1 MAKQVIYGD
10 QARAKM
16 KAGIEKVANAVKVT
30 LGPKG
35 RSVVLEKKFG
45 SPLIIDDGVTI
56 AKDIELEDKFEN
68 MGAQLIREVASK
80 TNDVAGDGTTTATVL
95 ADAMLTEGIK
105 NITAGANP
113 TLVKKGIEMAVEA
126 TKKELEKMHKPVK
139 TKEEKA
145 QIATISSNDRE
156 IGNMIAEAIEKVGAE
171 GVITVEEGKT
181 ATTQLDVV
189 EGMQFDRG
197 YISPY
202 FVTDSERMECVLENP
217 YIIITDKKISSMN
230 DLLPILEKI
239 VQSGKQFLIIAED
252 VDGEALATLVVNKLR
267 GTLKGC
273 AVKAP
278 GFGDR
283 RKEMLEDIAI
293 LTGGD
298 VLSEERGIKLDK
310 AELAML
316 GQAAR
321 VVIDKENT
329 TIVSGKGSKEAI
341 AARSEQIRKQI
352 ENSKSEY
359 DKEKLQER
367 LAKLSG
373 GVAVIS
379 VGAATETELKAK
391 KAKVED
397 AKNATKA
404 GVEEGIVPGG
414 GVALARSQA
423 ALDALKT
430 DNEDVRTGINIVK
443 KALVAPLKQI
453 AVNAGLDGA
462 VVADNVL
469 KMKGAADGYNADDNT
484 YGDLLKAGVVDPAKS
499 GPHRVGK
506 RRFYYRNRTAYRSFG
521 GRRSRKGTYPWPG
534 GHARYGRHGD
544 DVILTP

>member
-1 MAKQVIYGD
+1 MAKQIVYGD

-95 ADAMLTEGIK
+95 ANAMLTEGIK

-113 TLVKKGIEMAVEA
+113 TLVKKGIELAVEA

-217 YIIITDKKISSMN
+217 YIIITDKKVSSMN
-230 DLLPILEKI
+230 DLLPVLEKI

-404 GVEEGIVPGG
+404 GVEEGLVPGG

-423 ALDALKT
+423 ALDAIKT
-430 DNEDVRTGINIVK
+430 DNEDVRTGINIVR
-443 KALVAPLKQI
+443 KALTAPLKQI

-462 VVADNVL
+462 VVVDNVL
-469 KMKGAADGYNADDNT
+469 KMQGAADGYNADNNT
-484 YGDLLKAGVVDPAKS
+484 YCDLLKAGVVDPAK
-499 GPHRVGK
+499 VV
-506 RRFYYRNRTAYRSFG
+506 RTALENAASITGTVLLTEALVADAPEKESAAHAPAMPGMG
-521 GRRSRKGTYPWPG
+521 GMGMM
-534 GHARYGRHGD
+534 
-544 DVILTP
+544 

>member
-1 MAKQVIYGD
+1 MAKQIMYGD
-10 QARAKM
+10 DARAKM
-16 KAGIEKVANAVKVT
+16 KSGIEKVANAVKVT

-95 ADAMLTEGIK
+95 ANAMLTEGIK

-126 TKKELEKMHKPVK
+126 TKAELSKMHKPVK

-181 ATTQLDVV
+181 ATTQLDIV

-230 DLLPILEKI
+230 ELLPVLEKI

-293 LTGGD
+293 LTGGE

-316 GQAAR
+316 GQCVR
-321 VVIDKENT
+321 VVVDKENT

-341 AARSEQIRKQI
+341 AARAEQIRKQI

-404 GVEEGIVPGG
+404 GVEEGLVPGG
-414 GVALARSQA
+414 GVALARSQS
-423 ALDALKT
+423 ALESLKA
-430 DNEDVRTGINIVK
+430 DNDDIRTGINIVK
-443 KALVAPLKQI
+443 KALTAPLKQI
-453 AVNAGLDGA
+453 AANAGLDGA
-462 VVADNVL
+462 VVVDKVL
-469 KMKGAADGYNADDNT
+469 SMKGAADGYDAENNT
-484 YGDLLKAGVVDPAKS
+484 YCDLLKAGVVDPAK
-499 GPHRVGK
+499 VV
-506 RRFYYRNRTAYRSFG
+506 RTALENAASITGTVLLTEALVADAPEKEGAHAPAMPGMG
-521 GRRSRKGTYPWPG
+521 GMG
-534 GHARYGRHGD
+534 GMM
-544 DVILTP
+544 

>member
-1 MAKQVIYGD
+1 MAKQIVYGD

-95 ADAMLTEGIK
+95 ANAMLTEGIK

-113 TLVKKGIEMAVEA
+113 TLVKKGIELAVEA

-217 YIIITDKKISSMN
+217 YIIITDKKVSSMN
-230 DLLPILEKI
+230 DLLPVLEKI

-341 AARSEQIRKQI
+341 SARSEQIRKQI

-404 GVEEGIVPGG
+404 GVEEGLVPGG

-423 ALDALKT
+423 ALDAIKT
-430 DNEDVRTGINIVK
+430 DNEDVRTGINIVR
-443 KALVAPLKQI
+443 KALTAPLKQI

-462 VVADNVL
+462 VVVDNVL
-469 KMKGAADGYNADDNT
+469 KMQGAADGYNADNNT
-484 YGDLLKAGVVDPAKS
+484 YCDLLKAGVVDPAK
-499 GPHRVGK
+499 VV
-506 RRFYYRNRTAYRSFG
+506 RTALENAASITGTVLLTEALVADAPEKEGAAHAPAMPGMG
-521 GRRSRKGTYPWPG
+521 GMGMM
-534 GHARYGRHGD
+534 
-544 DVILTP
+544 